1 MNMNI
6 NTNENRKEHRYIPF
20 GIKLMLTYSLFIII
34 PVLFAGWTANTIFT
48 NSIQE
53 RTKEI
58 NQGTLVQ
65 MKDNI
70 NYKME
75 DMSRISGMLYL
86 DSNLSSY
93 LRHYEDGWVSYEATT
108 KQLLPKIQTTIEAAN
123 NKMRLA
129 VYLHNET
136 LPEIYHNYHDKDPLN
151 AEGSIFDLYH
161 IKRIADKPWYLNF
174 PAEQYNATMQWK
186 QVEGDEKFGHISL
199 LRRLV
204 DTNDPILLKEI
215 GFVRISLR
223 LTDLL
228 ESVDSEKMGKGT
240 KIFAMDENRKIMFAS
255 GDTEYKPGETLSE
268 EWLADYW
275 VIDEAIPQ
283 LDWQLVALIPIDIME
298 KATEKVRLWTIL
310 ICLACFIVFS
320 FAGLF
325 ISRFFSRK
333 VSKIVRVLDSFQEGN
348 FQKSIH
354 FKGKDE
360 FTRIS
365 VALNEMGKNID
376 ELIQEVYITNIKK
389 KEAELESLQ
398 AQINPHFLYN
408 TLSSISRLA
417 KFGEIDKLQRMV
429 LDLAKFY
436 RLSLNEG
443 RTVIPVK
450 NELEQ
455 IGAYIN
461 IQKTK
466 FGDGMNVLFD
476 VDPDVVRFTTVKLI
490 LQPFIENA
498 LEHAWY
504 GDRINI
510 RITGKLEGEQIT
522 FQIIDDGI
530 GFHPETLR
538 QLLDPEESL
547 NVGYGIRNVDG
558 RIRLHYGAEYGV
570 SIVSR
575 RGIGTSVSITIPAIR
590 IHHEGNGPHALVP

>member
-1 MNMNI
+1 M
-6 NTNENRKEHRYIPF
+6 TNQKNEHRYMPF

-34 PVLFAGWTANTIFT
+34 PVLLVGYAANLIFT

-53 RTKEI
+53 RTREI
-58 NQGTLVQ
+58 NHGTLEQ

-70 NYKME
+70 TYKME
-75 DMSRISGMLYL
+75 DMSRISDMLYF
-86 DSNLSSY
+86 DSNLASY
-93 LRHYEDGWVSYEATT
+93 LRHYEEGWVSYEATT

-129 VYLHNET
+129 VYLHNDT
-136 LPEIYHNYHDKDPLN
+136 LPEIYHNYKNTDPLN
-151 AEGSIFDLYH
+151 AEGPLFDLYH
-161 IKRIADKPWYLNF
+161 IKRILGKDWYLNY
-174 PAEQYNATMQWK
+174 PKEHYGQTLQWK
-186 QVEGDEKFGHISL
+186 QVEGDSKFGHISL

-204 DTNDPILLKEI
+204 NMNDPISLEEI

-228 ESVDSEKMGKGT
+228 ESVDSEKIGKGT
-240 KIFAMDENRKIMFAS
+240 KIFAIDENRKIMFSS
-255 GDTEYKPGETLSE
+255 GDTDYRLGETLSE
-268 EWLADYW
+268 EKIAHYW
-275 VIDEAIPQ
+275 VIDEEIPQ
-283 LDWQLVALIPIDIME
+283 LKWHLLALVPTDIME
-298 KATEKVRLWTIL
+298 KATNDVRLWTVL
-310 ICLACFIVFS
+310 ICLACYVVFS

-325 ISRFFSRK
+325 ISRFYSRK
-333 VSKIVRVLDSFQEGN
+333 VSKIVRVLDAFQEGD
-348 FQKSIH
+348 FQKKIV

-365 VALNEMGKNID
+365 VALNEMGQNID
-376 ELIQEVYITNIKK
+376 ELIQEVYMTNIKK

-417 KFGEIDKLQRMV
+417 KFGEVDKLQRMV

-443 RTVIPVK
+443 RTVIPIK

-455 IGAYIN
+455 VGAYIN

-466 FGDGMNVLFD
+466 FGDGMQALFD
-476 VDPDVVRFTTVKLI
+476 IDPDILRFTTVKLI

-510 RITGKLEGEQIT
+510 RIVGKLEGGLIT
-522 FQIIDDGI
+522 FQVIDDGI
-530 GFHPETLR
+530 GIHPEILR
-538 QLLDPEESL
+538 QLSDPVESL

-558 RIRLHYGAEYGV
+558 RIRLHFGAEYGV
-570 SIVSR
+570 RIVSK
-575 RGIGTSVSITIPAIR
+575 RGIGTSVCMTIPAKTKENETERPI
-590 IHHEGNGPHALVP
+590 

>member
-1 MNMNI
+1 MK
-6 NTNENRKEHRYIPF
+6 TGAKEHRYVPF
-20 GIKLMLTYSLFIII
+20 GIKLMLTYSIFIII
-34 PVLFAGWTANTIFT
+34 PVLLAGYAANSIFT
-48 NSIQE
+48 TSIQE
-53 RTKEI
+53 RTREI
-58 NQGTLVQ
+58 NEGTLEQ

-70 NYKME
+70 VYKME
-75 DMSRISGMLYL
+75 DMSRISDMLYT
-86 DSNLSSY
+86 DSNLASY
-93 LRHYEDGWVSYEATT
+93 LRHYEEGWVSYEATT

-129 VYLHNET
+129 VYLHNDT
-136 LPEIYHNYHDKDPLN
+136 LPEIYHNYKNNDPLSS
-151 AEGSIFDLYH
+151 EGPLFDLYH
-161 IKRIADKPWYLNF
+161 ITRIMDRPWYTNY
-174 PAEQYNATMQWK
+174 PKERYGETMEWK
-186 QVEGDEKFGHISL
+186 QVEGDKKFGHISL

-204 DTNDPILLKEI
+204 DTNDPLDLEEI

-228 ESVDSEKMGKGT
+228 ESVDYEKMGEGT
-240 KIFAMDENRKIMFAS
+240 AIFAVDERRKIMFSS
-255 GDTEYKPGETLSE
+255 GETEYRLDETLSE
-268 EWLADYW
+268 DKMADYW
-275 VIDEAIPQ
+275 VIDETIPE
-283 LDWQLVALIPIDIME
+283 LDWQLVALVPTDIME

-310 ICLACFIVFS
+310 ICLACYIVFS
-320 FAGLF
+320 VAGLF
-325 ISRFFSRK
+325 ISRFYSRK
-333 VSKIVRVLDSFQEGN
+333 VSKIVRVLDAFQEGN
-348 FQKSIH
+348 FNKSIN

-365 VALNEMGKNID
+365 IALNEMGRNID
-376 ELIQEVYITNIKK
+376 ELIHEVYVTNIKK

-417 KFGEIDKLQRMV
+417 KFGEIGKLQRMV

-443 RTVIPVK
+443 RTVIPIK

-455 IGAYIN
+455 IEAYIN

-466 FGDGMNVLFD
+466 FGDGMQVMFD
-476 VDPDVVRFTTVKLI
+476 VDPDILRFATVKLI

-510 RITGKLEGEQIT
+510 RIVGKLEEGLIA

-530 GFHPETLR
+530 GIHPDTLR
-538 QLLDPEESL
+538 QLFDPVESL

-558 RIRLHYGAEYGV
+558 RIRLHFGNEYGV
-570 SIVSR
+570 SIASK
-575 RGIGTSVSITIPAIR
+575 RGMGTSVNIRIPAKMHDKLSNR
-590 IHHEGNGPHALVP
+590 PL

>member
-1 MNMNI
+1 M
-6 NTNENRKEHRYIPF
+6 TTHKKEHRYIPF

-34 PVLFAGWTANTIFT
+34 PVLLVGYAANIIFT
-48 NSIQE
+48 SSIQE
-53 RTKEI
+53 RTREI
-58 NQGTLVQ
+58 NHGTLEQ

-70 NYKME
+70 SYKMN
-75 DMSRISGMLYL
+75 DMSRLSGMLYF
-86 DSNLSSY
+86 DSNLASY
-93 LRHYEDGWVSYEATT
+93 LRHYEEGWVSYEATT

-129 VYLHNET
+129 VYLHNDT
-136 LPEIYHNYHDKDPLN
+136 LPEIYHDYKNADPLN
-151 AEGSIFDLYH
+151 NEGPLFDLYH
-161 IKRIADKPWYLNF
+161 ISRIKDHPWYVNY
-174 PAEQYNATMQWK
+174 PKERYGETMQWK
-186 QVEGDEKFGHISL
+186 QIEGDTKFGHISL

-204 DTNDPILLKEI
+204 NMNDPITLEEI

-228 ESVDSEKMGKGT
+228 ESVDSEKIGKGT
-240 KIFAMDENRKIMFAS
+240 KIFAIDENRRIMFSS
-255 GDTEYKPGETLSE
+255 GDTDYKLGETLSE
-268 EWLADYW
+268 EKIANYW
-275 VIDEAIPQ
+275 VIQDEPIAQ
-283 LDWQLVALIPIDIME
+283 LNWQLVALVPTDIME
-298 KATEKVRLWTIL
+298 KATKKVRLWTVL
-310 ICLACFIVFS
+310 ICLACYIVFS

-325 ISRFFSRK
+325 ISRFYSRK
-333 VSKIVRVLDSFQEGN
+333 VSKIVRVLDAFQEGN

-365 VALNEMGKNID
+365 VALNEMGQNID
-376 ELIQEVYITNIKK
+376 ELIQEVYMTNIQK

-417 KFGEIDKLQRMV
+417 KFGEVDKLQRMV

-443 RTVIPVK
+443 RTVIPIK

-455 IGAYIN
+455 VGAYIN

-466 FGDGMNVLFD
+466 FGDGMQVLFD
-476 VDPDVVRFTTVKLI
+476 VDPDILRFTTVKLI
-490 LQPFIENA
+490 LQPYIENA

-510 RITGKLEGEQIT
+510 RIVGKLEGKLIT

-530 GFHPETLR
+530 GIHPEILR
-538 QLLDPEESL
+538 QLSDPVESV

-558 RIRLHYGAEYGV
+558 RIKLHFGAEYGV
-570 SIVSR
+570 SIYSK
-575 RGIGTSVSITIPAIR
+575 RGIGTSVSIIIPAQTAAHTSDR
-590 IHHEGNGPHALVP
+590 PL